1 MEALERGGVQGSSA
15 FLEGGKVNAGLG
27 ESGALLGSGEGMGLA
42 EEAVFADEDDVY
54 LGESVI
60 EGTVEKA
67 GDVVNDEAK
76 FLHFGDDIV
85 ELRAAFIKAEET
97 GLEDDDF
104 GLLESGDGAGENLEL
119 GALHVH
125 FDKEGAGEIAGGA
138 LLVNGDD
145 GNAAGSAV
153 NGGTFDFA
161 EQAGTG
167 FVGVDVDGGVA
178 GAGTGGGED
187 VLGLVFGANEAKRSL
202 ELGERLDEQNGGA
215 GELLVESL
223 RVVGDADVNEGAG
236 LKAEARELAKGFG
249 EAGARGRLRANA
261 AEV

>member
-1 MEALERGGVQGSSA
+1 MEALERGGVQGSSV
-15 FLEGGKVNAGLG
+15 FLESGKVNAGLG
-27 ESGALLGSGEGMGLA
+27 ERGALLGSGEGMGLA
-42 EEAVFADEDDVY
+42 EEAVFADEDDVH
-54 LGESVI
+54 LGEGVV
-60 EGTVEKA
+60 EGPIEKA

-85 ELRAAFIKAEET
+85 ELRAAFVKGEE
-97 GLEDDDF
+97 GNLQEDGF
-104 GLLESGDGAGENLEL
+104 GLLEGGDGAGEDLKL

-125 FDKEGAGEIAGGA
+125 FDKEGAGEIAGDA
-138 LLVNGDD
+138 FLVNGDD
-145 GNAAGSAV
+145 RDAAGSAV

-178 GAGTGGGED
+178 GASTGGGED
-187 VLGLVFGANEAKRSL
+187 VLGFVLGANEAKRSL

-215 GELLVESL
+215 GELLVEGL

-236 LKAEARELAKGFG
+236 LKAETRELAKGFG
-249 EAGARGRLRANA
+249 EAGALGRLRANA